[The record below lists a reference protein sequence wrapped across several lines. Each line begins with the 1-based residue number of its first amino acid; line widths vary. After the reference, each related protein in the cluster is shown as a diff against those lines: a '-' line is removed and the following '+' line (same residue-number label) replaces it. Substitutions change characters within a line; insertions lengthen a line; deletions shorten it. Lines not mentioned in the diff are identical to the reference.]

1 MGTRGYPP
9 TEEKSFSFAAHKRER
24 KGRERGGRSRERRER
39 GRGERED
46 GGEKERRRRLNLGP
60 PPRPPVLLPPPP
72 LPPNGLASAEEREGG
87 GRQMATLHSLSF
99 RLLAF
104 SSPFGFPKG
113 DFTKPKQREAGSQKG
128 RRAILAPA
136 DKEEERPTKG
146 AKYVPS
152 SSPFSPPRLFRHSL
166 IISPSYS
173 PSRLPSP
180 YLLSLS
186 FFPSKPLSSPA
197 SLLFRVN
204 SLHVLL
210 KVRPAPP
217 LYSTLPA
224 PHHPGGGGGGGGG
237 RDHRRL
243 LHRRSPLRTH
253 FPTPLTRGGGG
264 LPTHSSSPLL
274 PLPAAACCSERRR
287 LPSFA
292 FEFATI

>member
-1 MGTRGYPP
+1 MMLLVPRSPPHTKAQKYNQKPPPFFHRALSSLLFQKKPSRRRETMGTRGYPP

-128 RRAILAPA
+128 RRTILAPA
-136 DKEEERPTKG
+136 D
-146 AKYVPS
+146 
-152 SSPFSPPRLFRHSL
+152 
-166 IISPSYS
+166 
-173 PSRLPSP
+173 
-180 YLLSLS
+180 
-186 FFPSKPLSSPA
+186 
-197 SLLFRVN
+197 
-204 SLHVLL
+204 
-210 KVRPAPP
+210 
-217 LYSTLPA
+217 
-224 PHHPGGGGGGGGG
+224 
-237 RDHRRL
+237 
-243 LHRRSPLRTH
+243 
-253 FPTPLTRGGGG
+253 
-264 LPTHSSSPLL
+264 
-274 PLPAAACCSERRR
+274 
-287 LPSFA
+287 
-292 FEFATI
+292 